1 MALMPNGTLTYQRGE
16 IRWVKL
22 DPTIGAEIQ
31 KRVAPVGFPDA
42 KSETRQTRSC
52 LIIQN
57 DTINQY
63 GQLTIAIPFRP
74 GTKQAPYVVNVAASS
89 SNGLDKD
96 RFLDVAQIR
105 SIDGQRVLGLVG
117 MLEDNYWQQIQDA
130 LSIVCGF
137 GLG

>member
-1 MALMPNGTLTYQRGE
+1 MPNGNLTYQRGE

-31 KRVAPVGFPDA
+31 K
-42 KSETRQTRSC
+42 TRSC
-52 LIIQN
+52 LILQN
-57 DTINQY
+57 DTMNQY
-63 GQLTIAIPFRP
+63 GQLTVAIPFRP
-74 GTKQAPYVVNVAASS
+74 GIKQAPYVVNVVATSK
-89 SNGLDKD
+89 NGLDRD

-105 SIDGQRVLGLVG
+105 SIDGQRVLGLIG
-117 MLEDNYWQQIQDA
+117 ILEDDYWQQIQSA

>member
-1 MALMPNGTLTYQRGE
+1 MPNGILMYQRGE

-31 KRVAPVGFPDA
+31 K
-42 KSETRQTRSC
+42 TRSC
-52 LIIQN
+52 LILQN
-57 DTINQY
+57 DTMNQY

-74 GTKQAPYVVNVAASS
+74 GTKRAPYVVNVLASS
-89 SNGLDKD
+89 NNGLDQD

-117 MLEDNYWQQIQDA
+117 ILEDNYWQQIQTA

-137 GLG
+137 GLE

>member
-1 MALMPNGTLTYQRGE
+1 MPNGNLTYQRGE

-31 KRVAPVGFPDA
+31 K
-42 KSETRQTRSC
+42 TRSC
-52 LIIQN
+52 LILQN
-57 DTINQY
+57 DTMNQY

-74 GTKQAPYVVNVAASS
+74 GIKQAPYVVNVAATDK
-89 SNGLDKD
+89 NGLDRD

-117 MLEDNYWQQIQDA
+117 ILEDNYWQQIQAA
-130 LSIVCGF
+130 LSIICGF
-137 GLG
+137 GLVWIG

>member
-1 MALMPNGTLTYQRGE
+1 MPNGTLTYQRGE

-31 KRVAPVGFPDA
+31 K
-42 KSETRQTRSC
+42 TRSC
-52 LIIQN
+52 LIVQN
-57 DTINQY
+57 NTMNQY

-74 GTKQAPYVVNVAASS
+74 GTKQAPYVVNVIASN

-105 SIDGQRVLGLVG
+105 AIDGQRVLGLVG
-117 MLEDNYWQQIQDA
+117 ILEENYWQQIQDA

>member
-1 MALMPNGTLTYQRGE
+1 MPNGTLTYQRGE

-31 KRVAPVGFPDA
+31 K
-42 KSETRQTRSC
+42 TRSC
-52 LIIQN
+52 LILQN
-57 DTINQY
+57 DTMNQY

-74 GTKQAPYVVNVAASS
+74 GTKRAPYIVNVSASS
-89 SNGLDKD
+89 SNGLDQD

-117 MLEDNYWQQIQDA
+117 ILEDNYWQQIQTA
-130 LSIVCGF
+130 LLIVCGF
-137 GLG
+137 GLE

>member
-1 MALMPNGTLTYQRGE
+1 MPNGTLTYQRGE

-22 DPTIGAEIQ
+22 DPTIGVEIQ
-31 KRVAPVGFPDA
+31 K
-42 KSETRQTRSC
+42 TRSC
-52 LIIQN
+52 LILQN
-57 DTINQY
+57 DTMNQY

-74 GTKQAPYVVNVAASS
+74 GTKQAPYVVNVLAST
-89 SNGLDKD
+89 SNGLDRD
-96 RFLDVAQIR
+96 RCLDVAQIR

-117 MLEDNYWQQIQDA
+117 ILEDNYWQQIEDA

>member
-1 MALMPNGTLTYQRGE
+1 MASMPNGILTYQRGE

-31 KRVAPVGFPDA
+31 K
-42 KSETRQTRSC
+42 TRSC
-52 LIIQN
+52 LILQN
-57 DTINQY
+57 DTMNQY

-74 GTKQAPYVVNVAASS
+74 GNKQAPYVVNVLASS
-89 SNGLDKD
+89 NNGLDRD

-117 MLEDNYWQQIQDA
+117 ILEDNYWQQIQEA

-137 GLG
+137 GSG

>member
-1 MALMPNGTLTYQRGE
+1 MPNGSLTYRRGE

-22 DPTIGAEIQ
+22 DPTVAAEIQ
-31 KRVAPVGFPDA
+31 K
-42 KSETRQTRSC
+42 TRSC
-52 LIIQN
+52 LILQN
-57 DTINQY
+57 DTMNQY

-74 GTKQAPYVVNVAASS
+74 GTKQAPYVVNVVASE

-117 MLEDNYWQQIQDA
+117 TLEDIYWQQIQEA
-130 LSIVCGF
+130 LSIVCRF
-137 GLG
+137 ELE

>member
-1 MALMPNGTLTYQRGE
+1 MVLMPNGTLTYQRGE

-31 KRVAPVGFPDA
+31 K
-42 KSETRQTRSC
+42 TRSC
-52 LIIQN
+52 LILQS
-57 DTINQY
+57 DTMNQY

-74 GTKQAPYVVNVAASS
+74 GIKRAPYVVNVSASS
-89 SNGLDKD
+89 SNGLDQD

-117 MLEDNYWQQIQDA
+117 TLEDIYWQQIQQA
-130 LSIVCGF
+130 LSIICGF
-137 GLG
+137 EL

>member
-1 MALMPNGTLTYQRGE
+1 MESMPNGTLTYQRGE
-16 IRWVKL
+16 IRWVRL

-31 KRVAPVGFPDA
+31 K
-42 KSETRQTRSC
+42 TCSC
-52 LIIQN
+52 LILQN
-57 DTINQY
+57 DTMNQY

-117 MLEDNYWQQIQDA
+117 ILEDNYWQKIQDA

-137 GLG
+137 DIG

>member
-1 MALMPNGTLTYQRGE
+1 MPNGTLTYRRGE

-31 KRVAPVGFPDA
+31 K
-42 KSETRQTRSC
+42 TRSC
-52 LIIQN
+52 LILQN
-57 DTINQY
+57 DTMNQY

-74 GTKQAPYVVNVAASS
+74 GVKQAPYVVNVVASGY
-89 SNGLDKD
+89 NGLDKD

-117 MLEDNYWQQIQDA
+117 TLEDIYWQQIQEA

-137 GLG
+137 ESFSDIS

>member
-1 MALMPNGTLTYQRGE
+1 MELMPNGTLTYRRGE

-31 KRVAPVGFPDA
+31 K
-42 KSETRQTRSC
+42 TRSC
-52 LIIQN
+52 LILQN
-57 DTINQY
+57 DTMNQY
-63 GQLTIAIPFRP
+63 GRLTIAIPFRP
-74 GTKQAPYVVNVAASS
+74 GVKQAPYVVNVVASG

-117 MLEDNYWQQIQDA
+117 IIEDIYWEQIQSA
-130 LSIVCGF
+130 LSIVSGF
-137 GLG
+137 ELE